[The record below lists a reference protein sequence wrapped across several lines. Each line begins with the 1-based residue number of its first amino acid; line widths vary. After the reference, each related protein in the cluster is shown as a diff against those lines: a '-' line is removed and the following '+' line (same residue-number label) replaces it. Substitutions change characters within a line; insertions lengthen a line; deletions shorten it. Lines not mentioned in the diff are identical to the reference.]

1 MVKSSVNVS
10 GLYTLPALLGT
21 SMKSPSKGNGCII
34 SSRKTMKRQKQYPIY
49 NTLAF
54 LFFLLMTLWNHAHLF
69 LQIQPPP
76 LGHSCCSHFG
86 TFFIS
91 LCIHSDLHKPPLPHS
106 PSPAVVHLGLEM
118 GALTRLGRRELPC
131 FGVRSEKDLTPWN
144 ARTSYTKLSKKT

>member
-1 MVKSSVNVS
+1 M
-10 GLYTLPALLGT
+10 YQACIHCLPSWGPVWSPPAKGMGALSLPGRQWRGKNNIQ
-21 SMKSPSKGNGCII
+21 SII
-34 SSRKTMKRQKQYPIY
+34 
-49 NTLAF
+49 LWLLF

-76 LGHSCCSHFG
+76 LGDSCCSHFG